1 MKKHFLSL
9 AVIVTTLCSCEF
21 NTTNETPAFAKALSN
36 TSFQF
41 DETMEESS
49 VIYEV
54 NIRQYSPE
62 GTFTSFTKDI
72 PVLKELGIKI
82 LWVMPIFPI
91 SETNRKGSLGSYYAV
106 SDFREVNPEF
116 GTLQDVDNMIKVA
129 HEHGIAVVLD
139 WVPNHTGWNHTWI
152 TKHPEWYTQNDKGE
166 IVDPIDPATGKSW
179 GWTDVADLNYD
190 NQAMR
195 DEMIA
200 DLSYWVQEHD
210 VDGFRMDVAHK
221 VPVPFF
227 KRAIDSLEQI
237 KSPFFMLAEAE
248 QEDLMA
254 NGFDIHYA
262 WQMHHLLNEIA
273 KEEKSVED
281 FWTLLAQYDQTLAQD
296 DMNMYFVTNHDENSW
311 AGTLGERMPDNK
323 EIFTTLTYMLPGMPL
338 IYSGQE
344 YDLDKRLQF
353 FEKDS
358 IPKEKGSYFELLK
371 KLGELKNN
379 RKSLHGGKT
388 KASLIKLEASNP
400 EILTFGREK
409 EGDQLLFIGNFS
421 SSLITTKIPL
431 SGAYVN
437 ALTGEDVAI
446 SGTQEIP
453 LKAWEFYILSPKTH
467 LNFDTRVIPNTVNE

>member
-1 MKKHFLSL
+1 MKNYTLSI
-9 AVIVTTLCSCEF
+9 IVVLLTCFSCEF
-21 NTTNETPAFAKALSN
+21 NKKKDNPAFAKAELS

-41 DETMEESS
+41 DEYMEESG

-62 GTFTSFTKDI
+62 GTFATFTKDI

-91 SETNRKGSLGSYYAV
+91 SQTNRKGSLGSYYAV

-116 GTLQDVDNMIKVA
+116 GNLQDVDDMIRVA
-129 HEHGIAVVLD
+129 HEHGIAVILD
-139 WVPNHTGWNHTWI
+139 WVPNHTGWDHTWI
-152 TKHPEWYTQNDKGE
+152 TSHPEWYTQNGKGE

-200 DLSYWVQEHD
+200 DLSYWVKEHN

-227 KRAIDSLEQI
+227 KRAVDSLEKI
-237 KSPFFMLAEAE
+237 KSPLFMLAEAE
-248 QEDLMA
+248 QVDLMA
-254 NGFDIHYA
+254 NGFDMHYA

-273 KEEKSVED
+273 KEEKSVLD
-281 FWTLLAQYDQTLAQD
+281 FWALLTQYDQTLAYD
-296 DMNMYFVTNHDENSW
+296 DINMYFVTNHDENSW
-311 AGTLGERMPDNK
+311 AGTLKERMPENK
-323 EIFTTLTYMLPGMPL
+323 KLFTVLTYMMPGMPL
-338 IYSGQE
+338 LYSGQE

-371 KLGELKNN
+371 KLGNVKNN
-379 RKSLHGGKT
+379 NKALHGGKT
-388 KASLIKLEASNP
+388 KASLIKIEASSP

-409 EGDQLLFIGNFS
+409 DGDQLLFIGNFS
-421 SSLITTKIPL
+421 STSINTKMQL
-431 SGAYVN
+431 SGTFIN
-437 ALTGEDVAI
+437 ELTGEDVALNKTQSI
-446 SGTQEIP
+446 S
-453 LKAWEFYILSPKTH
+453 LKPWEFLILKSKTP